1 MKRNLIYF
9 AVIIGLFIIG
19 GCVTNPIT
27 GKDELMLFGESDD
40 VEMGKKYAPDVE
52 KELGGRIDNPVLQN
66 YIESVGQKMA
76 KVSQKPNFEY
86 HYVALNDKMVNA
98 FALPGGSIFITS
110 GLLKKLTSEA
120 QLASVLAHETAHV
133 VARDTMNSLSK
144 ELGFELVLSAVT
156 TEKTSQS
163 AVAVAKITNQIVS
176 LRYSRDDEKIADKA
190 GLDYMVK
197 AGYNP
202 NGMAETM
209 QMLQEQSKSGTI
221 EFLSTHPNPE
231 NRVGY
236 IRDRIAKYYPQSGNL
251 RVEKEAYARNVL
263 EQLK

>member
-1 MKRNLIYF
+1 MKRNLVCLVVSATFFLI
-9 AVIIGLFIIG
+9 A
-19 GCVTNPIT
+19 GCETNPIT
-27 GKDELMLFGESDD
+27 GKNELMLFSESDD
-40 VEMGKKYAPDVE
+40 VTMGKKYAPEVE
-52 KELGGRIDNPVLQN
+52 KQLGGRIDNPILQN

-110 GLLKKLTSEA
+110 GLLKNLNSEA

-144 ELGFELVLSAVT
+144 ELGFQLVLSAVT
-156 TEKTSQS
+156 TEKTPQT
-163 AVAVAKITNQIVS
+163 AVAVAKMTGQIIG
-176 LRYSRDDEKIADKA
+176 LKYSRDDETIADRA
-190 GLDYMVK
+190 GLDYMVM

-236 IRDRIAKYYPQSGNL
+236 IKDRIARKYPQAGSL
-251 RVEKEAYARNVL
+251 RIGKEDYARNVL

>member
-1 MKRNLIYF
+1 MSKKLMILGMG
-9 AVIIGLFIIG
+9 VMILFISA
-19 GCVTNPIT
+19 CVTNPIT

-40 VEMGKKYAPDVE
+40 VAMGKKYAPDVE
-52 KELGGRIDNPVLQN
+52 KELGGRIENPVLQN
-66 YIESVGQKMA
+66 YIDSVGQKA
-76 KVSQKPNFEY
+76 ARVSQKPNFEY
-86 HYVALNDKMVNA
+86 HYVALNDKMINA
-98 FALPGGSIFITS
+98 FALPGGPIFITS
-110 GLLKKLTSEA
+110 CLLKKLNSEA

-133 VARDTMNSLSK
+133 VARHTMHSLSK

-156 TEKTSQS
+156 TDKSSQA
-163 AVAVAKITNQIVS
+163 AVTVAKLTNQIIS
-176 LRYSRDDEKIADKA
+176 LRYSRDDEKIADLA

-209 QMLQEQSKSGTI
+209 QMLQEQSKSGSI

-236 IRDRIAKYYPQSGNL
+236 IKDRIASRYPQSGNL
-251 RVEKEAYARNVL
+251 LVGKEAYVRNAL
-263 EQLK
+263 EQLR